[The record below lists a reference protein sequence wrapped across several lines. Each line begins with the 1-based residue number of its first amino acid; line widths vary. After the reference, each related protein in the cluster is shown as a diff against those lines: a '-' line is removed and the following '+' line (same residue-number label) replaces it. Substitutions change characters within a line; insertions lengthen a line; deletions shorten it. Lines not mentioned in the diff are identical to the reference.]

1 MDITILL
8 DAIST
13 SFWLPVS
20 ANIMWTKHVSL
31 QKRILSFIM
40 MSLAY
45 ICIYIRDNTFSSVMI
60 LWPILFLITYFCFNK
75 DINSFILVPGAYM
88 IGVVANYAIAI
99 IFYFIKVDAHA
110 DNVLYFV
117 RLFLITV
124 LIVVLSYL
132 VNRLYLKYTKAIEYI
147 PSKNITIA
155 MTVIITIVSLF
166 YWFMVFHAKSL
177 GDETI
182 TPIIYFVFYLAQA
195 ALIVLIFH
203 FITFNIYST
212 QKTKREEESKR
223 NLLEYTSQ
231 VENMY
236 DELRSFKHD
245 YVNVLLTL
253 SSFIDNDDMDGLNAY
268 FKSTVLPT
276 SEKLN
281 HSKYYLHKLSKIKE
295 PAIKGMLSAKFINA
309 MNLGIN
315 LFVDIMDDIPEIS
328 MSVLDLTRIL
338 GIYIDNAVEAALETE
353 SKEIKFNVVLGQS
366 SVAIIVAN
374 SFINK
379 GISLSEIEKNGISTK
394 GEGRGIGLCNVRK
407 ILESYENVSKMTEI
421 NNNYFSQTLVIEK
434 MTA

>member
-1 MDITILL
+1 MDIPILL

-75 DINSFILVPGAYM
+75 DMNSFILVPGAYM

-253 SSFIDNDDMDGLNAY
+253 SSFIDNDDLDGLNAY

-353 SKEIKFNVVLGQS
+353 SKEIKFNVVLDKS

-374 SFINK
+374 SFVNK
-379 GISLSEIEKNGISTK
+379 GISLSEIEKNGTSTK

-407 ILESYENVSKMTEI
+407 ILEDYKNVSKMTEI
-421 NNNYFSQTLVIEK
+421 TDNYFSQTLVIEK

>member
-1 MDITILL
+1 MDIPILL

>member
-1 MDITILL
+1 M
-8 DAIST
+8 
-13 SFWLPVS
+13 
-20 ANIMWTKHVSL
+20 
-31 QKRILSFIM
+31 
-40 MSLAY
+40 
-45 ICIYIRDNTFSSVMI
+45 
-60 LWPILFLITYFCFNK
+60 
-75 DINSFILVPGAYM
+75 
-88 IGVVANYAIAI
+88 
-99 IFYFIKVDAHA
+99 
-110 DNVLYFV
+110 
-117 RLFLITV
+117 
-124 LIVVLSYL
+124 
-132 VNRLYLKYTKAIEYI
+132 
-147 PSKNITIA
+147 
-155 MTVIITIVSLF
+155 
-166 YWFMVFHAKSL
+166 
-177 GDETI
+177 
-182 TPIIYFVFYLAQA
+182 
-195 ALIVLIFH
+195 IVLIFH

-253 SSFIDNDDMDGLNAY
+253 SSFIDNNDMDGLNAY

-281 HSKYYLHKLSKIKE
+281 QGKYYLHKLSKIKE

-353 SKEIKFNVVLGQS
+353 SKEIKFNVVLDQS

-374 SFINK
+374 SFVNK
-379 GISLSEIEKNGISTK
+379 GIFLSEIEKKGISTK
-394 GEGRGIGLCNVRK
+394 GEGRGIGLDNVRK

-421 NNNYFSQTLVIEK
+421 NDNYFSQTLVIEK

>member
-8 DAIST
+8 DTISS
-13 SFWLPVS
+13 SFWWPIS

-31 QKRILSFIM
+31 KKRILSFIM
-40 MSLAY
+40 MSFVY
-45 ICIYIRDNTFSSVMI
+45 ICLLIKECTFSSVMI
-60 LWPILFLITYFCFNK
+60 LWPALFLITYFCFNK
-75 DINSFILVPGAYM
+75 DISSLILVPGAYI
-88 IGVVANYAIAI
+88 IGVVADYTIEI
-99 IFYFIKVDAHA
+99 LLYILRIDARVN
-110 DNVLYFV
+110 NVLYFI
-117 RLFLITV
+117 RYILIV
-124 LIVVLSYL
+124 ALIVVLSYL
-132 VNRLYLKYTKAIEYI
+132 VKRLYLKYTKAIEYI
-147 PSKNITIA
+147 PAKSITIA
-155 MTVIITIVSLF
+155 MTIIITAISLF
-166 YWFMVFHAKSL
+166 YCFMVFHAKTL
-177 GDETI
+177 GEDVI
-182 TPIIYFVFYLAQA
+182 TLVIYFVFYLAQA

-253 SSFIDNDDMDGLNAY
+253 SSFIDNNDMDGLNAY

-281 HSKYYLHKLSKIKE
+281 QSKYYLHKLSKIKE

-421 NNNYFSQTLVIEK
+421 NDNYFSQTLVIEK
-434 MTA
+434 MSA

>member
-1 MDITILL
+1 
-8 DAIST
+8 
-13 SFWLPVS
+13 
-20 ANIMWTKHVSL
+20 
-31 QKRILSFIM
+31 
-40 MSLAY
+40 
-45 ICIYIRDNTFSSVMI
+45 
-60 LWPILFLITYFCFNK
+60 
-75 DINSFILVPGAYM
+75 M
-88 IGVVANYAIAI
+88 IGVVANYTIEI
-99 IFYFIKVDAHA
+99 LFYILRVDARVN
-110 DNVLYFV
+110 NVLYFI
-117 RLFLITV
+117 RYFLIV
-124 LIVVLSYL
+124 LVIVVLSYL
-132 VNRLYLKYTKAIEYI
+132 VKRLYLKYTKAIEYI
-147 PSKNITIA
+147 PAKSITIA
-155 MTVIITIVSLF
+155 MTIIITVIGLF
-166 YWFMVFHAKSL
+166 YCFMVFHAKTL
-177 GDETI
+177 GEDVI
-182 TPIIYFVFYLAQA
+182 TQVIYFVFYLAQA

-281 HSKYYLHKLSKIKE
+281 QSKYYLHKLSKIKE

-374 SFINK
+374 SFVNK
-379 GISLSEIEKNGISTK
+379 GISLSEIEKNGTSTK

-407 ILESYENVSKMTEI
+407 ILEDYKNVSKMTEI
-421 NNNYFSQTLVIEK
+421 TDNYFSQTLVIEK

>member
-40 MSLAY
+40 MSFAY

-223 NLLEYTSQ
+223 NLLEYTYQ

-253 SSFIDNDDMDGLNAY
+253 SSFIDNNDMDGLNAY
-268 FKSTVLPT
+268 FKSAVLPT

-281 HSKYYLHKLSKIKE
+281 QSKYYLHKLSKIKE

-353 SKEIKFNVVLGQS
+353 SKEIKFNVVLDQS

-374 SFINK
+374 SFVNK
-379 GISLSEIEKNGISTK
+379 GIFLSEIEKKGISTK
-394 GEGRGIGLCNVRK
+394 GEGRGIGLDNVRK

-421 NNNYFSQTLVIEK
+421 NDNYFSQTLVIEK